1 MKDVLR
7 DKVSADGN
15 LPKHIAIIMDGNG
28 RWARGKN
35 LPRAAGHKEGINS
48 VREIVRV
55 SGEIG
60 VSHLTLYTFSSE
72 NWSRPK
78 TEVSAIMKLL
88 LSTIKKEIRNLDDN
102 NVKLSTIG
110 NLRELPKETQKNII
124 DGVEKTKSNTGLN
137 LILALSYGSRQEL
150 IRAIKRISMKVKQS
164 DLEIDNIDESLLS
177 MELYTEN
184 IPDPDLIIR
193 TGGEYRLSNFLLW
206 QSAYSELLI
215 SETFWPDFRESD
227 LLNSIADYQN
237 RQRRFGQTAEQV
249 KS

>member
-110 NLRELPKETQKNII
+110 NLRELPKETQKNIL

-193 TGGEYRLSNFLLW
+193 TGGEHRLSNFLLW

>member
-1 MKDVLR
+1 MNDILR
-7 DKVSADGN
+7 DKISSNGN

-28 RWARGKN
+28 RWASFKN

-55 SGEIG
+55 CGEIG
-60 VSHLTLYTFSSE
+60 VSYLTLYTFSSE
-72 NWSRPK
+72 NWSRPR

-102 NVKLSTIG
+102 NVKLSAIG
-110 NLRELPKETQKNII
+110 SLDELPKETQKNIL
-124 DGVEKTKSNTGLN
+124 DGVEMTKSNSGLN

-150 IRAIKRISMKVKQS
+150 IRAIKRISKRIDES
-164 DLEIDNIDESLLS
+164 NLEIDNINEDVLS
-177 MELYTEN
+177 EELYTAGT
-184 IPDPDLIIR
+184 PDPDLIIR
-193 TGGEYRLSNFLLW
+193 TGGEHRLSNFLLW

-215 SETFWPDFRESD
+215 SETFWPDFRESE
-227 LLNSIADYQN
+227 LLNSILDYQN
-237 RQRRFGQTAEQV
+237 RQRRFGQTDEQV